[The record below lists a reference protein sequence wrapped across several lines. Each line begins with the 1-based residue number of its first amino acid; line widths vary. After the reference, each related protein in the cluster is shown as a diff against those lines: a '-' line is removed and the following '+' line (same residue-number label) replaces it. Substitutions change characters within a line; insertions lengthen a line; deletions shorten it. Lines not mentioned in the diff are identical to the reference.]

1 MSTLFTSI
9 ENALEDLRD
18 GRMVILVDD
27 EHREQEGDLMM
38 AAEKVTPDAINF
50 MAKYARGLICLPLAG
65 EILDRLTIPLMPEHN
80 KLPNQAAFAVSIEAA
95 LGVTTGVSAHDRA
108 RTICVAVDPHST
120 SADIS
125 MPGHVFPLR
134 ARKGGVLERPGHTE
148 GSVDLVR
155 LTGLQPA
162 AVICEIMNDDGS
174 MARLPD
180 LQCFAEQHKIKIVS
194 INDLIDYQLKT
205 NLPPKQ
211 NSMRMSNAGY

>member
-9 ENALEDLRD
+9 ENALEDLYG

-38 AAEKVTPDAINF
+38 AAEKVTPEAINF
-50 MAKYARGLICLPLAG
+50 MAKYARGLICLPVAG
-65 EILDRLTIPLMPEHN
+65 EILDRLTIPLMPERN

-95 LGVTTGVSAHDRA
+95 HGVTTGVSAHDRA
-108 RTICVAVDPHST
+108 RTIRVAVDPHST

-134 ARKGGVLERPGHTE
+134 ARKGGVVERAGHTE

-155 LTGLQPA
+155 LAGLQAA

-180 LQCFAEQHKIKIVS
+180 LQRFAEQHKIKIVS

-205 NLPPKQ
+205 NLLPKQ
-211 NSMRMSNAGY
+211 NSMRVSNAGY